1 MIGGVIFLVLSQ
13 FFHNTGALYL
23 GMKKIIASIGICIF
37 SLVFISWGVTGH
49 RTIADIAQRHLN
61 PGAKAAVTDL
71 LNGESMAEASTWADE
86 IRNQSTYR
94 KTASWHF
101 LNLPLGLNHSAF
113 VTTVKGMEQENVYS
127 EILKMEAVLKDNAAS
142 REQKA
147 EALKFLIHFV
157 GDIHQPMHISR
168 AEDKGGNMIQV
179 NFNGKGTNLHSLW
192 DTKLIERQGLSE
204 AQMAEQYDQL
214 SQQKE
219 KTWEHSTP
227 LDWAWES
234 YQISSRLYAEI
245 DGMHSRS
252 IDDNYYRQHLPIIA
266 ERMEQAGIR
275 LAAIL
280 NEIFMNYKTDKSGRL
295 TAKVDSPNLICD
307 KVFSGRY
314 FANSGMTLLNL
325 GAPYPNQK
333 LTVVIHKKVG
343 QKFGDNPVDYFNGK
357 RICVRG
363 VQQMYNGKPEIVIK
377 EASQISIE
385 K

>member
-1 MIGGVIFLVLSQ
+1 
-13 FFHNTGALYL
+13 
-23 GMKKIIASIGICIF
+23 
-37 SLVFISWGVTGH
+37 
-49 RTIADIAQRHLN
+49 
-61 PGAKAAVTDL
+61 
-71 LNGESMAEASTWADE
+71 
-86 IRNQSTYR
+86 
-94 KTASWHF
+94 
-101 LNLPLGLNHSAF
+101 
-113 VTTVKGMEQENVYS
+113 MEQENVYS
-127 EILKMEAVLKDNAAS
+127 EILKMEAVLKDNVAS
-142 REQKA
+142 REQKTA
-147 EALKFLIHFV
+147 ALKFLIHFV

-168 AEDKGGNMIQV
+168 AADKGGNTIQV

-214 SQQKE
+214 SQQKK

-245 DGMHSRS
+245 DGMHGRS
-252 IDDNYYRQHLPIIA
+252 VDDNYYRQHLPIIE

-280 NEIFMNYKTDKSGRL
+280 NNIFMGYKAKNPGRL
-295 TAKVDSPNLICD
+295 PAKEDSPNLICE
-307 KVFSGRY
+307 KVYSGRY

-325 GAPYPNQK
+325 GASYPNQK
-333 LTVVIHKKVG
+333 LTVVIHKNVG
-343 QKFGDNPVDYFNGK
+343 QQFGDNPVDYFNGK

-377 EASQISIE
+377 DATQISIE